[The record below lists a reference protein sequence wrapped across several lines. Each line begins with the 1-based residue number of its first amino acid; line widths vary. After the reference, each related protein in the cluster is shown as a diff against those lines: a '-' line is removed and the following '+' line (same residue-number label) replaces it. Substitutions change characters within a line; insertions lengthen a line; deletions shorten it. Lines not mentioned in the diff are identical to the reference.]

1 MLGHPAMA
9 QAVPSLGKTF
19 DHFASA
25 LAGSASWS
33 SVSHTGL
40 GNKMEALFISTGVVA
55 LAEIGDKTQLLAFIL
70 AARFKKPVPII
81 AGILCATIVNHGL
94 AGALGAW
101 ITSAVSPGILRWIL
115 GVSFIAMAVWT
126 MIPDKIEEEE
136 TQVAKKMGVFGAT
149 VVTFFLAEMGD
160 KTQIAT
166 VAMAAHY
173 STPVLVVIGTTL
185 GMLIADVPAV
195 FIGEKLSAKIPMK
208 LVHSIAAAIFALMG
222 VATLLGA
229 GSSLGF

>member
-1 MLGHPAMA
+1 MD
-9 QAVPSLGKTF
+9 SL
-19 DHFASA
+19 
-25 LAGSASWS
+25 L
-33 SVSHTGL
+33 V
-40 GNKMEALFISTGVVA
+40 STGVVA

-70 AARFKKPVPII
+70 AARFKKPLPII
-81 AGILCATIVNHGL
+81 AGILAATIVNHGL

-101 ITSAVSPGILRWIL
+101 ITATLTPEVLRWVL
-115 GVSFIAMAVWT
+115 GASFIGMAIWT

-136 TQVAKKMGVFGAT
+136 THIAQRLGVFGAT
-149 VVTFFLAEMGD
+149 LVTFFLAEMGD

-173 STPVLVVIGTTL
+173 AAPVMVVIGTTL

-195 FIGEKLSAKIPMK
+195 FAGDKLANKIPMK
-208 LVHSIAAAIFALMG
+208 LVHTIAAGIFAVLG

-229 GSSLGF
+229 GARFGV